1 MNNQNKK
8 ILLMFPGQGSQYIGM
23 GNDFLNKNNEFMEY
37 FNVSSLLIE
46 HNLLDILNNINNE
59 GSLLEQ
65 TQYSQI
71 SIFTLSSAIN
81 DYLFKKNA
89 INKNSNCDFTV
100 IGHSLGDYSAIYSSG
115 MLDYENTA
123 RLVAYRG
130 KIMAEAGSQID
141 GMMAAVI
148 GAEKDIILD
157 ILKKYENR
165 VFIANLNDYLQTVIS
180 GYTKDI
186 IDAINDLK
194 NSGIRKIIPL
204 KVNIASHCPLMKEVS
219 EKLGNYLNDNF
230 DSFAAPEF
238 DYFSST
244 QVAYIDNCALKD
256 VLVQQ
261 LVKPVR
267 WLNSIEYILT
277 NNFEIF
283 IEIGPGKVLSGLVK
297 RIASRCGMEDKKIFS
312 TDSQSEIES
321 VKNFLVG
328 EGIINGS

>member
-37 FNVSSLLIE
+37 FNISGLLIE

-71 SIFTLSSAIN
+71 SIFSLSSAIN
-81 DYLFKKNA
+81 DYLFKKNV

-115 MLDYENTA
+115 MLDYKNTG

-148 GAEKDIILD
+148 GADKDIILD
-157 ILKKYENR
+157 VLKKYENR
-165 VFIANLNDYLQTVIS
+165 VFVANLNDYLQTVIS
-180 GYTKDI
+180 GYAKDMI
-186 IDAINDLK
+186 NAINDLK
-194 NSGIRKIIPL
+194 NSGVMKIIPL
-204 KVNIASHCPLMKEVS
+204 KVSIASHCPIMKEVS
-219 EKLGNYLNDNF
+219 EKLGNHLNNNF

-238 DYFSST
+238 DYFSAT
-244 QVAYIDNCALKD
+244 QVSYIDNYILKE

-267 WLNSIEYILT
+267 WLDSIEYMLK

-283 IEIGPGKVLSGLVK
+283 IEIGPGKVLSRLVK
-297 RIASRCGMEDKKIFS
+297 RIASRCGIEDKKIFS

-328 EGIINGS
+328 EGIINEA

>member
-23 GNDFLNKNNEFMEY
+23 GNDFLSKNNEFMKY
-37 FNVSSLLIE
+37 FNISSLLIE

-71 SIFTLSSAIN
+71 SIFTLSCAIN
-81 DYLFKKNA
+81 DYLFKKNTL
-89 INKNSNCDFTV
+89 NENSNYDFVV

-130 KIMAEAGSQID
+130 KIMAEAGSHID

-148 GAEKDIILD
+148 GTEKDIILD
-157 ILKKYENR
+157 VLKKYEKK

-180 GYTKDI
+180 GYAKDMT
-186 IDAINDLK
+186 DAINDLK
-194 NSGIRKIIPL
+194 NSGVRKIVPL

-230 DSFAAPEF
+230 DSFTAPKF
-238 DYFSST
+238 NYFSAT
-244 QVAYIDNCALKD
+244 QVSYIDNYVLKE

-267 WLNSIEYILT
+267 WLDSIEYMLK

-297 RIASRCGMEDKKIFS
+297 RTASKSGMEDKKIFS
-312 TDSQSEIES
+312 TDSQSDIEN

-328 EGIINGS
+328 EGIINES